1 MTPRLSDF
9 RLPMGFLGA
18 VNYEQCQP
26 VCFRQPKSLFPPSMW
41 PETSATLLTSLNDP
55 HDREA
60 WDQFT
65 QLYRPAIY
73 RFSRRMGLQDADAD
87 DATQKVLQ
95 SVARSIESK
104 PPDLQLGKFRSWL
117 AQVTRNAVL
126 NLVARRKQ
134 DTGSGL
140 SSVMRFLD
148 GIAAAEPDITAAW
161 QHEERLTMFRTAAES
176 VKSNCTVAVW
186 KSFQLTAV
194 EGRSCEQVAKHLGI
208 SVGVVYA
215 SRSRILKRI
224 RKVIE
229 ERSENGSEPRQATS
243 IVPVE
248 GASS

>member
-1 MTPRLSDF
+1 
-9 RLPMGFLGA
+9 
-18 VNYEQCQP
+18 
-26 VCFRQPKSLFPPSMW
+26 MW

-60 WDQFT
+60 WDEFT

-73 RFSRRMGLQDADAD
+73 RFARRMGLQDADSE

-104 PPDLQLGKFRSWL
+104 PPELQLGKFRSWL

-126 NLVARRKQ
+126 NLVARQ
-134 DTGSGL
+134 AQHTGSGL

-148 GIAAAEPDITAAW
+148 GVAVSEPDVTAAW
-161 QHEERLTMFRTAAES
+161 RHEERLTIFRRAAER
-176 VKSNCTVAVW
+176 VKSNCTDTVW

-194 EGRSCEQVAKHLGI
+194 EGRSCEQVSEQLGI

-224 RKVIE
+224 RRIIE
-229 ERSENGSEPRQATS
+229 ERSVIDDTCLSESDFEAT
-243 IVPVE
+243 V
-248 GASS
+248 GASQ